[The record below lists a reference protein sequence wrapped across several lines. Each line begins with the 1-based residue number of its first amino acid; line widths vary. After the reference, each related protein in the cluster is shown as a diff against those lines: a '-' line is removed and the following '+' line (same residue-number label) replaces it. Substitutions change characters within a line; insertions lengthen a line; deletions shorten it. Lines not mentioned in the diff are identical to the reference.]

1 VTALAVV
8 AFQVTCVLVIGLA
21 TARRL
26 RHHAAALRHLVLITT
41 LAAAALAPLV
51 SPVLPT
57 WLNVPALHQHRA
69 ATTVM
74 EAPTAPVSAAGTPPS
89 SAEVT
94 PTPPGRDLTTWLVVA
109 WVAGTVVGLLR
120 LARQLWA
127 VSASKRRSSV
137 AHDHPWAARLSD
149 TRARLGL
156 VTEVSL
162 RVAPDDEPVA
172 SWGWWRPTLVVPG
185 AAATWDTPQAESVLV
200 HELAHVMRR
209 DWPRFVLM
217 ELIRAVYWWHPLVW
231 IGIREARVLAEQ
243 ACDDVVLRHH
253 AQPTRYADLLI
264 ALARTTC
271 SPRSPVVTAIAHTS
285 SLERRITAMFDPTVD
300 HAPVALR
307 TRCLVTA
314 PLLALSLLVAG
325 ASARADAANGT
336 LTGTVRPDGGQA
348 LADVEVVLTAAG
360 REDVRVRTDASGA
373 FSLDLAP
380 GTYRA
385 AVRVPAF
392 KRFEAIVDVKAG
404 ERVTREFALALGALT
419 ERISVAGEPD
429 TEAVPVEL
437 RPNMPLVSQVG
448 VVSIPPRIDDKRSPA
463 YPAPLREAR
472 VMGVVKAAGRV
483 GPDGH
488 VTDITI
494 LESPHPGLSEVVS
507 QYMTTMRYA
516 PTAVQGAPVSTEL
529 LVTIDFQ
536 PEP

>member
-1 VTALAVV
+1 MAPLAVV

-26 RHHAAALRHLVLITT
+26 RHRAAALRHLVLITT
-41 LAAAALAPLV
+41 LAAAAVVPLV
-51 SPVLPT
+51 SLVLPP
-57 WLNVPALHQHRA
+57 WLTVPAAPQQRA
-69 ATTVM
+69 VTTV
-74 EAPTAPVSAAGTPPS
+74 EVRTAPVPTAGTLPTSADETRRPP
-89 SAEVT
+89 AGDVT
-94 PTPPGRDLTTWLVVA
+94 TLMVVA
-109 WVAGTVVGLLR
+109 WVTGTVVGLLR

-127 VSASKRRSSV
+127 VLALKRRSFV
-137 AHDHPWAARLSD
+137 THDHPWTALLSD

-156 VTEVSL
+156 VTAVSL

-209 DWPRFVLM
+209 DWLRFVLM

-231 IGIREARVLAEQ
+231 IAIREARVLAEQ

-253 AQPTRYADLLI
+253 AQPSQYADLLI
-264 ALARTTC
+264 TLARTT
-271 SPRSPVVTAIAHTS
+271 SPPRSPVVTAIAHTS
-285 SLERRITAMFDPTVD
+285 SLERRITAMFDTTVD

-314 PLLALSLLVAG
+314 PLLALSLLVAS
-325 ASARADAANGT
+325 AAARADATNGT

-392 KRFEAIVDVKAG
+392 KRFEAMVDVKAG

-429 TEAVPVEL
+429 MEAIAVNL
-437 RPNMPLVSQVG
+437 RPDIPFVSQIG
-448 VVSIPPRIDDKRSPA
+448 VVSIPRRIDDQRSPA
-463 YPAPLREAR
+463 YPRALREAR
-472 VMGVVKAAGRV
+472 VKGVVKAAGRV

-516 PTAVQGAPVSTEL
+516 PTKVQGTPVSTEL
-529 LVTIDFQ
+529 VVTIDFQ